1 MRLSIVTTMYMSE
14 PYVLEFYRR
23 ARAAADKIT
32 PDVEIIFVDDA
43 RRTQRSSRPSRC
55 STATPVFG

>member
-32 PDVEIIFVDDA
+32 PDVEIIFVDDG
-43 RRTQRSSRPSRC
+43 SSRPSRC